1 MRTSHSDWKAPMKFR
16 LLFAIAVA
24 LTLTAMGCS
33 SDSDDAAEVND
44 TSAPTTTAAAATTT
58 TAAATTTAAPATT
71 TTAAP
76 PTSVARRLNE
86 FERFADGTYTM
97 EQLGVPVTFTVTGEW
112 HTQPVGPG
120 FFVITTP
127 DSAGPGDHDIVAI
140 APTQLFDAATGEPLP
155 AGVDLAGWLDSVP
168 ATATIS
174 EVTVGEIGGVA
185 TTVFTVDV
193 GDEIVYFADVDGE
206 LVKNFLSGF
215 IYEVHWVEHPD
226 GPITFVIGTPVD
238 DLAWLDTA
246 RGVVETIE
254 LG

>member
-1 MRTSHSDWKAPMKFR
+1 MKFR
-16 LLFAIAVA
+16 LLFAVIVA
-24 LTLTAMGCS
+24 LSLTAMGCS
-33 SDSDDAAEVND
+33 SDSDDAAEVSD
-44 TSAPTTTAAAATTT
+44 TSATTTTVAPTTTAAPTTT
-58 TAAATTTAAPATT
+58 VAPTTTAAPATT

-76 PTSVARRLNE
+76 PTSVARRLNS

-127 DSAGPGDHDIVAI
+127 DSVGPGDHDIVAI
-140 APTQLFDAATGEPLP
+140 VPTQLFDAATGEPLP
-155 AGVDLAGWLDSVP
+155 ASDDLAGWLDSVP

-174 EVTVGEIGGVA
+174 EVTVGEIDGVA
-185 TTVFTVDV
+185 TTVFTVEV
-193 GDEIVYFADVDGE
+193 GDEIVYFADVGGE
-206 LVKNFLSGF
+206 LVKSFTGGF

-226 GPITFVIGTPVD
+226 GPITFVIGTPID
-238 DLAWLDTA
+238 DLDWLDTA